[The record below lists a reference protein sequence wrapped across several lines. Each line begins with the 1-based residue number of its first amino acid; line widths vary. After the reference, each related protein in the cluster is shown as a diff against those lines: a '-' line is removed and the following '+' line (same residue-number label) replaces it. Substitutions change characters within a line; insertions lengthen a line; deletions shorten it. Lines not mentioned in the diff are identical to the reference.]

1 MIDFFF
7 PTEGMGSQTLRLVA
21 EASQG
26 GGDPFEIARVCT
38 EIELGNLDSWEAEW
52 VKKAEDTEARAK
64 KCLAAGHERSAMQ
77 YFFAANQYWR
87 MADVFLR
94 IDRNDDKAKYFAK
107 SQENFRAAAALHDPP
122 IEVIKV
128 QCGDETYDGYFCH
141 PRNPK
146 PGKWPSIFFIGGADA
161 FAEEIYFSGKE
172 MTERGYAM
180 LLVDT
185 PGRGSSMY
193 LKGIPTRAD
202 YEVPGKASFDY
213 LFSRPEIDPDR
224 VGLMGISMAG
234 YYAPRV
240 AAFEDRIKCLVSWA
254 GCYSILDDLYDFYE
268 HLQPT
273 VQRLLGGVTHEEAR
287 ERLKAFTMEGIAGNI
302 KVPTLMTHGTSD
314 KLMNWR
320 GAQRLFDEI
329 DAEDKPLVLY
339 DDPKVGGTVHCSH
352 DCWVHQS
359 PMIFDWIEEHL

>member
-26 GGDPFEIARVCT
+26 GGDVFEISRVCK
-38 EIELGNLDSWEAEW
+38 EIEFGDLESWEEEW
-52 VKKAEDTEARAK
+52 VRKAEDTEARAK

-94 IDRNDDKAKYFAK
+94 IDRNDDKAAYFTK

-122 IEVIKV
+122 IEVIEV

-146 PGKWPSIFFIGGADA
+146 PGKWPALFFIGGADA

-193 LKGIPTRAD
+193 LKNIPTRAD
-202 YEVPGKASFDY
+202 YEVPGKACFDY
-213 LFSRPEIDPDR
+213 LFSRPEIDSDR

-268 HLQPT
+268 HLQPV
-273 VQRLLGGVTHEEAR
+273 VQRLLGGVSHEEAR
-287 ERLKAFTMEGIAGNI
+287 EQLKAFTMEGLAGNI

-314 KLMNWR
+314 KLMDWK
-320 GAQRLFDEI
+320 GAQKLFDEI
-329 DAEDKPLVLY
+329 SAEDKTLVLY

-352 DCWVHQS
+352 DCWVHQG

>member
-21 EASQG
+21 EAGEG
-26 GGDPFEIARVCT
+26 GGDVFEIARVCR
-38 EIELGNLDSWEAEW
+38 EIEPGNHESWEKTWTE
-52 VKKAEDTEARAK
+52 KAEDTEARAK
-64 KCLAAGHERSAMQ
+64 KCRAEGHERSAMK

-94 IDRNDDKAKYFAK
+94 IDRNDQKAAYFSKA
-107 SQENFRAAAALHDPP
+107 QENFRAAAALHDPP
-122 IEVIKV
+122 IEVIEVK
-128 QCGDETYDGYFCH
+128 CGDETYDGYFCH
-141 PRNPK
+141 PKNPK
-146 PGKWPSIFFIGGADA
+146 PGKWPALFFIGGADA

-172 MTERGYAM
+172 MVERGYAM

-193 LKGIPTRAD
+193 LKNIPTRAD
-202 YEVPGKASFDY
+202 YEVPGKACFDY
-213 LFSRPEIDPDR
+213 LFSRPEIDADR

-268 HLQPT
+268 HLQPV
-273 VQRLLGGVTHEEAR
+273 VQRLLGGVSHEEAR
-287 ERLKAFTMEGIAGNI
+287 EQLKAFTMEGIAGNI

-314 KLMNWR
+314 KLMNWE

-329 DAEDKPLVLY
+329 GAEDKTLILY

-359 PMIFDWIEEHL
+359 PAIFDWIEDHL